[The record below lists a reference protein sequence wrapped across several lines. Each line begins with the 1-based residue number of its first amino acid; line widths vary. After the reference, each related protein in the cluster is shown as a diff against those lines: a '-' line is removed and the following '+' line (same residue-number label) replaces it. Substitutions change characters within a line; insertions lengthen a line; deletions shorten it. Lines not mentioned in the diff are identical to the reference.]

1 MMDKRWKIGIFRS
14 PKSFSLQLFCHCD
27 FFVIVSP
34 AGGGRGN
41 LKPFCHCEAS
51 RKGSRG
57 NLVKKRLVSYI
68 LHIMTKKRLPR
79 LNAKAFRLAMTKL
92 SIALLL
98 AAAMQRI
105 GN

>member
-1 MMDKRWKIGIFRS
+1 MDKRWKISIFRS
-14 PKSFSLQLFCHCD
+14 PKSFSLRFFCHCD
-27 FFVIVSP
+27 FFVIASP
-34 AGGGRGN
+34 PEAGVAIFPLSLRG
-41 LKPFCHCEAS
+41 F

-57 NLVKKRLVSYI
+57 NLIKKRLVSDI
-68 LHIMTKKRLPR
+68 SRIMTKKRLPH

-98 AAAMQRI
+98 AATMQRI